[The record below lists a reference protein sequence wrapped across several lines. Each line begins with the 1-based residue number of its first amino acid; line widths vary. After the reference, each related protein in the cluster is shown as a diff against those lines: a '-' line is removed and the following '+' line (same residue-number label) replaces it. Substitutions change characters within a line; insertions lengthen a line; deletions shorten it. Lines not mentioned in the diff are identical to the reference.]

1 MGRNRHDINRT
12 DRHDR
17 TFAAVVAILGLVV
30 AGTIA
35 TTLNGCC
42 SCGAKREA
50 AVAAAIGA
58 AGESNID
65 PLATVPPPDQETD
78 ERFLA
83 YLWYGDL
90 PECAYVELGR
100 VDVPGSA
107 GTEGLSAKQIE
118 RQAELDLGQ
127 AALANTTNL
136 PVGITRPDGV
146 FGIQRS
152 KGDIYVGIAFAFTEL
167 DCRH

>member
-1 MGRNRHDINRT
+1 MGRN
-12 DRHDR
+12 RHDR
-17 TFAAVVAILGLVV
+17 TFAAAVAMVGLVV
-30 AGTIA
+30 GIVFA

-42 SCGAKREA
+42 SCDVKREA
-50 AVAAAIGA
+50 AAAAAVGAAGA
-58 AGESNID
+58 AGESSID

-83 YLWYGDL
+83 YHWYGDL
-90 PECAYVELGR
+90 PECAYVDLGR

-107 GTEGLSAKQIE
+107 GTEGLSAQQIE

-127 AALANTTNL
+127 AALANTANL

-152 KGDIYVGIAFAFTEL
+152 KGDIYVGIAFAFTDL